1 MNRCQLI
8 PRLLVGKSLMIWD
21 HYLNQ
26 QEADYLFHTIMNYK
40 SFERG
45 TIKLFG
51 KTHRKPRLESF
62 HSIGN
67 LSYSYSKNTLT
78 TNPFTPELL
87 EIKSRIEEVTGA
99 EYNSVLIN
107 LYRHGKDSNGWHS
120 DNEKEL
126 GMYPVIA
133 SLSLGAERRFRV
145 SAREK
150 EAKKLVFPMKH
161 GDLLLMGAGFQENY
175 SHSVPKD
182 MKVHEPR
189 INLTF
194 RKILPV

>member
-1 MNRCQLI
+1 
-8 PRLLVGKSLMIWD
+8 
-21 HYLNQ
+21 
-26 QEADYLFHTIMNYK
+26 
-40 SFERG
+40 
-45 TIKLFG
+45 
-51 KTHRKPRLESF
+51 
-62 HSIGN
+62 
-67 LSYSYSKNTLT
+67 
-78 TNPFTPELL
+78 
-87 EIKSRIEEVTGA
+87 
-99 EYNSVLIN
+99 
-107 LYRHGKDSNGWHS
+107 
-120 DNEKEL
+120 
-126 GMYPVIA
+126 MYPVIA